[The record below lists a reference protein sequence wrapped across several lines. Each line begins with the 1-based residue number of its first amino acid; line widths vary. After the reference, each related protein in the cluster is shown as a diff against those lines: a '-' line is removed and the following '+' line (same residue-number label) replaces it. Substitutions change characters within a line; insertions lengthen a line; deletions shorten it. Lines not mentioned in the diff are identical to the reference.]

1 MEKYCVQLSLY
12 EDKDMEWDF
21 TQGIRIEKVGVYGDK
36 ILIRWDDGHESTY
49 GAREIRISCQ
59 CAECVEEWSKRQLL
73 DPATVP
79 SDLVAED
86 HLMIGNYAIQFL
98 WSDAHY
104 TGIFPFDTLRQM
116 CPCSTCN
123 WYLTRLSSL
132 SWQQPVSTVKLTLS
146 GGSRLQPSW

>member
-1 MEKYCVQLSLY
+1 MPNYELSINNFFYLGHDEIIEQVLFDFLPVQKYCVKLSLY
-12 EDKDMEWDF
+12 VDEEMERDL
-21 TQGIRIEKVGVYGDK
+21 TQGIKIEKVGVYGDK

-73 DPATVP
+73 DPASVP

-104 TGIFPFDTLRQM
+104 TGIFPFDTLRTM
-116 CPCSTCN
+116 CPCSSCN
-123 WYLTRLSSL
+123 
-132 SWQQPVSTVKLTLS
+132 
-146 GGSRLQPSW
+146 